1 MNKVNYQKQLEEIL
15 RLLPENEKGKKPE
28 KGQRKKLL
36 LHSCCAPCSS
46 YVLEYL
52 RQYFDITVL
61 YYNPNITEREEY
73 EKRTAEQKRLIQEM
87 NEEFP
92 DKECQ
97 DRAFSM
103 ISMEEGRYD
112 PELFFAAAKGLELL
126 PEGGGRC
133 FKCYEIRLR
142 ETARVAKEH
151 GYDYFT
157 TTLTISPLKN
167 ADKLNEI
174 GNRLAKEY
182 DIAFLPSDFKKK
194 NGYKRSVELSEKY
207 GLYRQDYCGCI
218 FSKAER
224 ERSKGPDIRTVME
237 K

>member
-1 MNKVNYQKQLEEIL
+1 MNKVNYQKQLDELL
-15 RLLPENEKGKKPE
+15 RQLPEKESK
-28 KGQRKKLL
+28 KKLL

-73 EKRTAEQKRLIQEM
+73 EKRAAEQKRLIREM
-87 NEEFP
+87 NEEA
-92 DKECQ
+92 DGE
-97 DRAFSM
+97 
-103 ISMEEGRYD
+103 
-112 PELFFAAAKGLELL
+112 
-126 PEGGGRC
+126 RC

-142 ETARVAKEH
+142 EAARIAREQ
-151 GYDYFT
+151 GFDYFT

-174 GNRLAKEY
+174 GNRLAEEY
-182 DIAFLPSDFKKK
+182 GVAFLPSDFKKK

-207 GLYRQDYCGCI
+207 GLYRQDYCGCV

-224 ERSKGPDIRTVME
+224 ERSKGSGF
-237 K
+237 